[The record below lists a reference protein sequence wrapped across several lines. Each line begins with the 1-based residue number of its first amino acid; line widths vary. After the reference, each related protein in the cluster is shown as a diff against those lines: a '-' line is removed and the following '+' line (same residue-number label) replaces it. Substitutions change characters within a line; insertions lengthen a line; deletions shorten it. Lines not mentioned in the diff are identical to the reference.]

1 MIAIRL
7 KDLLYKLI
15 PPLLSKEIV
24 SDVIFDAMIE
34 AIKSDDG
41 AYFDFKD
48 FKREDIEKIYNS
60 LVVENEDKPKKNL
73 ADGLYRGTNSL
84 EILINNVIEGN
95 YHHTEHLIGL
105 GINYR
110 INLAIEELISSG
122 DIKIDCEVQ

>member
-1 MIAIRL
+1 M
-7 KDLLYKLI
+7 LYKLI
-15 PPLLSKEIV
+15 PPLLSKEIIV

-60 LVVENEDKPKKNL
+60 LVVENKDKTKKEFGRWFISRNKY
-73 ADGLYRGTNSL
+73 GL

-105 GINYR
+105 GFNYR

-122 DIKIDCEVQ
+122 DIKIDYASSIKN